1 MEIPTIILPD
11 IKKIETVEI
20 PIPTAD
26 VPYYKPMVVPPSD
39 LRDQEEEPVKTVEEK
54 PPEPPT
60 LKIPFIKQPV
70 PQPSAEVVVTAVT
83 TAVTAVA
90 ATTLTQPL
98 IENIRKR
105 AEEYPSWEDQ
115 LDKIYWNG
123 IDAWKADI
131 KAIKDKYP
139 KP

>member
-1 MEIPTIILPD
+1 MAFDHEAIYS
-11 IKKIETVEI
+11 V
-20 PIPTAD
+20 
-26 VPYYKPMVVPPSD
+26 YS
-39 LRDQEEEPVKTVEEK
+39 
-54 PPEPPT
+54 
-60 LKIPFIKQPV
+60 
-70 PQPSAEVVVTAVT
+70 EVVTIDDSAGAFDKDGNKVSLSSAKITAARKVLDD
-83 TAVTAVA
+83 AWA
-90 ATTLTQPL
+90 AKEYQ
-98 IENIRKR
+98 RKR